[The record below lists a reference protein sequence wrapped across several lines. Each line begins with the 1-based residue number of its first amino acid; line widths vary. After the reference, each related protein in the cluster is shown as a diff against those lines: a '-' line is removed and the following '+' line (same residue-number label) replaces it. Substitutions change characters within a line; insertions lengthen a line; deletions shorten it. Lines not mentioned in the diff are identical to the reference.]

1 MSSVPF
7 NMNLAFGD
15 GQALAD
21 LYREFHPRVLSVC
34 RRILRSHEDAEDAS
48 SEVFARLPRAMKT
61 YNRAL
66 PFPRWLASV
75 TSHYCI
81 DLLRRRG
88 AEQKVI
94 APQSTEPEELAS
106 GAQSPLDELVAQER
120 QDAVR
125 AAIARLPERYRA
137 PVELRYY
144 RDLSYDEIAEEL
156 GLTRANAKTLVFRA
170 RKELQTTLERTPST
184 LNGLTEPV

>member
-7 NMNLAFGD
+7 NMNMAFGD
-15 GQALAD
+15 AGAFAEV
-21 LYREFHPRVLSVC
+21 YRQCYPRVLGIC
-34 RRILRSHEDAEDAS
+34 RRILGSREDAEDAS

-66 PFPRWLASV
+66 PFPRWLGSV
-75 TSHYCI
+75 ASHYCI

-88 AEQKVI
+88 AEQRAL
-94 APQSTEPEELAS
+94 APFGSAPEAPNDGL
-106 GAQSPLDELVAQER
+106 QSPLDALLLRETQEE
-120 QDAVR
+120 VR

-170 RKELQTTLERTPST
+170 RKELQSALESKSAQQAEK
-184 LNGLTEPV
+184 LL

>member
-7 NMNLAFGD
+7 NMNLAFGE
-15 GQALAD
+15 GQAFAD
-21 LYREFHPRVLSVC
+21 LYREFYPRVLNVC
-34 RRILRSHEDAEDAS
+34 RRILGTHEDAEDAS

-94 APQSTEPEELAS
+94 APQSAGPEELAS
-106 GAQSPLDELVAQER
+106 GARSPLEALLLQEQ
-120 QDAVR
+120 QDAMR

-144 RDLSYDEIAEEL
+144 RDLSYDEIAGQL

-170 RKELQTTLERTPST
+170 RKELQMTLERAGSSR
-184 LNGLTEPV
+184 N

>member
-7 NMNLAFGD
+7 NMNMAFGE
-15 GQALAD
+15 GQVFAD
-21 LYREFHPRVLSVC
+21 LYREFYPRVLSVC
-34 RRILRSHEDAEDAS
+34 RHILGSPEDAEDAS

-66 PFPRWLASV
+66 PFSRWLASV
-75 TSHYCI
+75 ASHYCI

-88 AEQKVI
+88 AEQRVL
-94 APQSTEPEELAS
+94 APRSAGPEDRASGVKSPLEEL
-106 GAQSPLDELVAQER
+106 LAQEQ

-144 RDLSYDEIAEEL
+144 RELGYDEIAQEL
-156 GLTRANAKTLVFRA
+156 GLSRANAKTLVFRA
-170 RKELQTTLERTPST
+170 RKEIQTTLEKRS
-184 LNGLTEPV
+184 L